1 MQSPS
6 ADETADRPPEATTTD
21 NGENIDTTLNT
32 TIDASSC
39 TNGRGTPDTGAMS
52 EVRKAATA
60 ALLAPLV
67 MVHFIVIILPLRIA
81 HAATVDNSH
90 PNHVELADRAGGPP
104 QEVGAMPDLVSGVT
118 GRPGRGDEE
127 EEHKSKSNSDPAPAR
142 GYNPPEGHA
151 HISSIVPP
159 GDVTPGNSDFGTV
172 VETSEI
178 LEGGADGLPAAIR
191 RHLAR
196 PELDIRR

>member
-1 MQSPS
+1 
-6 ADETADRPPEATTTD
+6 
-21 NGENIDTTLNT
+21 
-32 TIDASSC
+32 
-39 TNGRGTPDTGAMS
+39 MS

-60 ALLAPLV
+60 ALLAPIF

-90 PNHVELADRAGGPP
+90 PDHVGLADGVGGPP
-104 QEVGAMPDLVSGVT
+104 QEVGAVPDLVSGET
-118 GRPGRGDEE
+118 GGPRGGDEE
-127 EEHKSKSNSDPAPAR
+127 EEEEPKSNPNSVPLAAR
-142 GYNPPEGHA
+142 GHNPPEGNA
-151 HISSIVPP
+151 QISSIVP
-159 GDVTPGNSDFGTV
+159 GDVAPGNSNVGSVVGTS
-172 VETSEI
+172 SEI